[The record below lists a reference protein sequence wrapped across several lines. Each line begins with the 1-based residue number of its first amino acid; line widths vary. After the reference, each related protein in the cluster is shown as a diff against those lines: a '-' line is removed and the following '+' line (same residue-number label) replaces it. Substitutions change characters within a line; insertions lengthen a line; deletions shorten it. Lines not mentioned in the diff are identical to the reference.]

1 MFDSRVIVRV
11 FNSVALCASDFFFGF
26 TDTLP
31 LCREC
36 IPHRKSYKLTDMAKD
51 ISSRNYDAHDTLC
64 DAQTLQELTYGT
76 CMCKSILRYD
86 AQTVFQPS
94 LLCKKKKPQ
103 QLFCRLDK
111 QKFMFFTT
119 SCR

>member
-1 MFDSRVIVRV
+1 MFDSKVIVRV
-11 FNSVALCASDFFFGF
+11 FDSVGLCASDFFGF

-94 LLCKKKKPQ
+94 LLCKKTPK
-103 QLFCRLDK
+103 
-111 QKFMFFTT
+111 TT
-119 SCR
+119 LLQT